1 MVLLPGST
9 FLLEKVDKSS
19 TGIARHIDKFV
30 HSAAL
35 PDRME
40 DRLVYKIQTKK
51 TTTHQNTSSPKVHYL
66 PQHGRE
72 HCDKSNGGSVGG
84 LVTQPTLSRDKCS
97 ERASP
102 CDSQRAVCYR

>member
-1 MVLLPGST
+1 MLPGST

-51 TTTHQNTSSPKVHYL
+51 PLHIRIHHLQKFTTYHSMAENTVTN
-66 PQHGRE
+66 QMVE
-72 HCDKSNGGSVGG
+72 A
-84 LVTQPTLSRDKCS
+84 LV
-97 ERASP
+97 A
-102 CDSQRAVCYR
+102 